1 MCHHRAIIPG
11 NVPKTPLK
19 LQLGTSLELGGSEN
33 KSFLVIKNKLS
44 FKTQNAA
51 IDHCFAQSH
60 TSIIN

>member
-1 MCHHRAIIPG
+1 
-11 NVPKTPLK
+11 
-19 LQLGTSLELGGSEN
+19 
-33 KSFLVIKNKLS
+33 LVIKNSKLS